1 MFNTSNSS
9 VEPIIINV
17 VINGVL
23 ISMELNTGAS
33 FSVISESTHERI
45 NKVSLTSI
53 VKSTVELKTYLGE
66 SIPIIG

>member
-9 VEPIIINV
+9 VKPIIINL
-17 VINGVL
+17 VIDGVP
-23 ISMELNTGAS
+23 ISMELYTGAS
-33 FSVISESTHERI
+33 LSVNSESTHERI
-45 NKVSLTSI
+45 NKVSLTLI